1 LYGTIS
7 RAWQLNAHTEEGKDA
22 MSKRKMRVGMVGGGG
37 PANFFG
43 KPHRSAI
50 LMDNSAELTAGALRS
65 KPDESIAA
73 AKELFFTRGYGSWQE
88 MVEKEAALPDRI
100 DYVTIVTPNDAHFG
114 PAEAAAQ
121 AGMGVLCE
129 KPLTLTLAEAQ
140 SLYKTAKQNKTPFVV
155 AYTYTALPMVILARE
170 FVRDGKIGQV
180 RKVEA
185 WYPQG
190 WLANKLEESGQKQA
204 SWRVDPKKSG
214 ASGCGGDIGT
224 HAYEFVRFVAGLS
237 ATKVSARLK
246 SFIPGR
252 ALDDDFTVL
261 AELENGAVATV
272 CASQVTIGKQNDN
285 GFRIVGTTGTL
296 EWSITEHQ
304 QLLHY
309 QGGQPVHIYRLG
321 AEYGYFPE
329 NVKPYLRVPSGHPE
343 GFHEALANLHRCL
356 EWQIRASMGEDV
368 PKAVTLPGI
377 EDGVAGMAFIEAAVK
392 SSAEGGKWVEVA
404 KVGG

>member
-1 LYGTIS
+1 MS
-7 RAWQLNAHTEEGKDA
+7 R
-22 MSKRKMRVGMVGGGG
+22 RKMRVGMVGGGG

-65 KPDESIAA
+65 NPEEAIAA
-73 AKELFFTRGYGSWQE
+73 AKEHFYTRGYGSWQD
-88 MVEKEAALPDRI
+88 MIAKEATLSDKI

-114 PAEAAAQ
+114 PAEAAAK

-140 SLYKTAKQNKTPFVV
+140 SLQKTVTQHKTPFVV
-155 AYTYTALPMVILARE
+155 AYTYTALPMVMLARE
-170 FVRDGKIGQV
+170 FVQSGKIGQV
-180 RKVEA
+180 RKVET

-190 WLANKLEESGQKQA
+190 WLASKIEDSGQKQA

-224 HAYEFVRFVAGLS
+224 HAYEFIRFVAGLS

-261 AELENGAVATV
+261 AELDNGAAATI
-272 CASQVTIGKQNDN
+272 CASQITIGKQNDN
-285 GFRIVGTTGTL
+285 GFRIIGSTGTL

-304 QLLHY
+304 ELKHY
-309 QGGQPVHIYRLG
+309 QGHQPLHLYRLG
-321 AEYGYFPE
+321 AEYDYFPE
-329 NVKPYLRVPSGHPE
+329 SVKCYLRAPSGHPE

-356 EWQIRASMGEDV
+356 EWQLRERMGEAV
-368 PKAVTLPGI
+368 PKAMHLPGI
-377 EDGVAGMAFIEAAVK
+377 ADGVAGMSFIDAAVQ
-392 SSAEGGKWVEVA
+392 SSGKDGAWVDVA
-404 KVGG
+404 KS